1 VYVTTNHILTLAR
14 RPCIQLKKYNKN
26 SLLDKFIN
34 YKIVVPTE
42 VDKLELQK
50 CFKYLHNLK
59 DLSTKYIVV
68 NQLVHEY
75 LDNNNIIVDSEIY
88 EHLKK

>member
-1 VYVTTNHILTLAR
+1 M
-14 RPCIQLKKYNKN
+14 KKYKKKIKD
-26 SLLDKFIN
+26 SSKIKFTK
-34 YKIVVPTE
+34 YKIIVPSKK
-42 VDKLELQK
+42 DKLELQK